1 MIIKNFELDK
11 INIKNFNLFLFYG
24 DNQGFK
30 DEIVEKICQ
39 QKNLKKTLYFEK
51 EILSNT
57 ENFLNSLSIKSF
69 FENEKILVIKNAT
82 DKLKETINDIYELQN
97 PDITVIL
104 ISDLLDKKSKLR
116 NFFEKTKNII
126 CIPFYPDEHK
136 DLNIIANN
144 FFKKKDI
151 KISQQTINLIIDR
164 ANQSR
169 QHLNNELQK
178 IENFTLNKKEI
189 KDVDIIKL
197 TNQGKNYEIS
207 ELVETCLAKNQ
218 NKLLKIMNENHFSNE
233 DVILILRIFLTKTKR
248 LLNLAVN
255 SKPDKNFDKAISNF
269 RPPIFWKEKPYVKQ
283 QLINWSE
290 SKLKKLINEI
300 NEIEL
305 LSKKNSQIS
314 QSLLLNFIFENSK
327 TVNN

>member
-30 DEIVEKICQ
+30 DEIVEKICR
-39 QKNLKKTLYFEK
+39 QKDLKKTLYFEK
-51 EILSNT
+51 EVLSNT
-57 ENFLNSLSIKSF
+57 ENFLNSISTRSF
-69 FENEKILVIKNAT
+69 FESEKIIVIKNAT
-82 DKLKETINDIYELQN
+82 DKLKEIINDIYELQN

-104 ISDLLDKKSKLR
+104 ISDLLEKKSKLR
-116 NFFEKTKNII
+116 NFFEKTNNVI

-136 DLNIIANN
+136 DLNMIANN

-178 IENFTLNKKEI
+178 IENFALNKKEI

-197 TNQGKNYEIS
+197 TNLGKNYEIS

-233 DVILILRIFLTKTKR
+233 DVILILRIFLIKTKR
-248 LLNLAVN
+248 LLNLALN
-255 SKPDKNFDKAISNF
+255 SKPNKNFDEAISKF

-327 TVNN
+327 TVSN

>member
-39 QKNLKKTLYFEK
+39 QKDLKKTLYFEK
-51 EILSNT
+51 EVLSNT
-57 ENFLNSLSIKSF
+57 ENFLNSISTKSF
-69 FENEKILVIKNAT
+69 FENEKIIVIKNAT
-82 DKLKETINDIYELQN
+82 DKLKEMINDIYELQN

-136 DLNIIANN
+136 DLNMIANN

-178 IENFTLNKKEI
+178 IENFALNKKEI

-197 TNQGKNYEIS
+197 TNLGKNYEIS

-233 DVILILRIFLTKTKR
+233 DVILILRIFLIKTKR
-248 LLNLAVN
+248 LLNLAIN
-255 SKPDKNFDKAISNF
+255 SKPDKNFDEAISKF
-269 RPPIFWKEKPYVKQ
+269 KPPIFWKEKPYVKQ

>member
-11 INIKNFNLFLFYG
+11 INIKNFNLFLLYG

-39 QKNLKKTLYFEK
+39 QKRLKKTLYFEK
-51 EILSNT
+51 EVLSNI
-57 ENFLNSLSIKSF
+57 ENFLNSISTRSF
-69 FENEKILVIKNAT
+69 FENEKIIVIKNAT
-82 DKLKETINDIYELQN
+82 DKLKEMINDIYELQN
-97 PDITVIL
+97 SDITVIL
-104 ISDLLDKKSKLR
+104 ISDLLDKKSKIR
-116 NFFEKTKNII
+116 NFFEKTKNVI

-136 DLNIIANN
+136 DLNMIANN
-144 FFKKKDI
+144 FFKKKGI

-169 QHLNNELQK
+169 QHLNNELKK
-178 IENFTLNKKEI
+178 IENFSLNKKEI

-197 TNQGKNYEIS
+197 TNLGKNYEIS

-255 SKPDKNFDKAISNF
+255 SKPNKNFDEAISKF
-269 RPPIFWKEKPYVKQ
+269 RPPIFWKEKPYIKQ

>member
-51 EILSNT
+51 EVLSNT
-57 ENFLNSLSIKSF
+57 ENFLNSISTKSF
-69 FENEKILVIKNAT
+69 FENEKIIVIKNAT
-82 DKLKETINDIYELQN
+82 DKLKEMINDIYELQN

-104 ISDLLDKKSKLR
+104 ISDLLEKKSKLR
-116 NFFEKTKNII
+116 NFFEKTNNVI

-136 DLNIIANN
+136 DLNMIANN

-178 IENFTLNKKEI
+178 IENFALSKKEI

-197 TNQGKNYEIS
+197 TNLGKNYEIS

-233 DVILILRIFLTKTKR
+233 DVILILRIFLIKTKR
-248 LLNLAVN
+248 LLNLAIN
-255 SKPDKNFDKAISNF
+255 SKPNKNFDEAISKF

>member
-51 EILSNT
+51 EVLSNT
-57 ENFLNSLSIKSF
+57 ENFLNSISTKSF
-69 FENEKILVIKNAT
+69 FENEKIIVIKNAT
-82 DKLKETINDIYELQN
+82 DKLKEIINDIFELQN

-136 DLNIIANN
+136 DLNMIANN

-327 TVNN
+327 TVSN

>member
-51 EILSNT
+51 EVLSNT
-57 ENFLNSLSIKSF
+57 ENFLNSISTKSF
-69 FENEKILVIKNAT
+69 FENEKIIVIKNAT
-82 DKLKETINDIYELQN
+82 DKLKEMINDIYELQN
-97 PDITVIL
+97 SDITVIL

-116 NFFEKTKNII
+116 NFFEKTKNVI

-136 DLNIIANN
+136 DLNMIANN

-178 IENFTLNKKEI
+178 IENFALNKKEI

-197 TNQGKNYEIS
+197 TNLGKNYEIS

-233 DVILILRIFLTKTKR
+233 DVILILRIFLIKTKR

-255 SKPDKNFDKAISNF
+255 SKPNKNFDEAISKF
-269 RPPIFWKEKPYVKQ
+269 
-283 QLINWSE
+283 
-290 SKLKKLINEI
+290 
-300 NEIEL
+300 
-305 LSKKNSQIS
+305 
-314 QSLLLNFIFENSK
+314 K
-327 TVNN
+327 TTNILERKTLC

>member
-39 QKNLKKTLYFEK
+39 QKDLKKTLYFEK
-51 EILSNT
+51 EVLSNT
-57 ENFLNSLSIKSF
+57 ENFLNSISTKSF
-69 FENEKILVIKNAT
+69 FENEKIIVVKSAT
-82 DKLKETINDIYELQN
+82 DKLKEVINDIYELQN

-104 ISDLLDKKSKLR
+104 ISDLLEKKSKLR
-116 NFFEKTKNII
+116 NFFEKTNNVI

-151 KISQQTINLIIDR
+151 KISQQTINLIINR

-178 IENFTLNKKEI
+178 IENFALNKKEI

-197 TNQGKNYEIS
+197 TNLGKNYEIS

-218 NKLLKIMNENHFSNE
+218 NKLLKIMNENHFSND
-233 DVILILRIFLTKTKR
+233 DVILILRIFLIKTKR
-248 LLNLAVN
+248 LLNLAIN
-255 SKPDKNFDKAISNF
+255 SKPDKNFDEAISKF
-269 RPPIFWKEKPYVKQ
+269 KPPIFWKEKPYVKQ

-305 LSKKNSQIS
+305 LSKK
-314 QSLLLNFIFENSK
+314 K
-327 TVNN
+327 

>member
-11 INIKNFNLFLFYG
+11 INIKKFNLFLFYG

-51 EILSNT
+51 EVLSNT
-57 ENFLNSLSIKSF
+57 ENFLNSISTRSF
-69 FENEKILVIKNAT
+69 FENEKIIVIKSAT
-82 DKLKETINDIYELQN
+82 DKLKEIINDIYELQN
-97 PDITVIL
+97 PDITLIL

-116 NFFEKTKNII
+116 NFFEKTKNVI

-136 DLNIIANN
+136 DLNMIAIN
-144 FFKKKDI
+144 FFKKKGI
-151 KISQQTINLIIDR
+151 KISQQTINLIINR

-169 QHLNNELQK
+169 QHLISELQK
-178 IENFTLNKKEI
+178 IENFAFSKKEI

-197 TNQGKNYEIS
+197 TNLGKNYEIS

-255 SKPDKNFDKAISNF
+255 SKPDKNFDEAISKF
-269 RPPIFWKEKPYVKQ
+269 KPPIFWKEKPYVKQ

-290 SKLKKLINEI
+290 TKLKKLINEI

>member
-51 EILSNT
+51 EVLSNT
-57 ENFLNSLSIKSF
+57 ENFLNSISTKSF
-69 FENEKILVIKNAT
+69 FENEKIIVIKNAT
-82 DKLKETINDIYELQN
+82 DKLKEIINDIYELQN

-116 NFFEKTKNII
+116 NFFEKTNNVI

-136 DLNIIANN
+136 DLNMIANN

-178 IENFTLNKKEI
+178 IENFALNKKEI

-197 TNQGKNYEIS
+197 TNLGKNYEIS

-233 DVILILRIFLTKTKR
+233 DVILILRIFLIKTKR
-248 LLNLAVN
+248 LLNLAIN
-255 SKPDKNFDKAISNF
+255 SKPNKNFDEAISKF
-269 RPPIFWKEKPYVKQ
+269 KPPIFWKEKPYVKQ

>member
-1 MIIKNFELDK
+1 MIIKNFELEK

-51 EILSNT
+51 EVLSNT
-57 ENFLNSLSIKSF
+57 ENFLNSISTKSF
-69 FENEKILVIKNAT
+69 FENEKIIVVKSAT
-82 DKLKETINDIYELQN
+82 DKLKEVINDIYELQN

-104 ISDLLDKKSKLR
+104 ISDLLEKKSKLR
-116 NFFEKTKNII
+116 NFFEKTKNVI

-136 DLNIIANN
+136 DLNMIANN
-144 FFKKKDI
+144 FFRKKGI
-151 KISQQTINLIIDR
+151 KISQQTINLIINR

-178 IENFTLNKKEI
+178 IENFALSKKEI

-197 TNQGKNYEIS
+197 TNLGKNYEIS

-218 NKLLKIMNENHFSNE
+218 NKLLKIMNENHFSDE
-233 DVILILRIFLTKTKR
+233 DVILILRIFLIKTKR

-255 SKPDKNFDKAISNF
+255 SKPDKNFDEAISKF
-269 RPPIFWKEKPYVKQ
+269 KPPIFWKEKPYVKQ
-283 QLINWSE
+283 QLIIWSE
-290 SKLKKLINEI
+290 TKLKKLINEI

>member
-11 INIKNFNLFLFYG
+11 INIKNFNLFLLYG

-39 QKNLKKTLYFEK
+39 QKRLKKTLYFEK
-51 EILSNT
+51 EVLSNIQ
-57 ENFLNSLSIKSF
+57 NFLNSISTRSF
-69 FENEKILVIKNAT
+69 FENEKIIVIKNAT
-82 DKLKETINDIYELQN
+82 DKLKEMINDIYELQN
-97 PDITVIL
+97 SDITVIL
-104 ISDLLDKKSKLR
+104 ISDLLDKKSKIR
-116 NFFEKTKNII
+116 NFFEKTKNVI

-136 DLNIIANN
+136 DLNMIANN
-144 FFKKKDI
+144 FFKKKGI

-169 QHLNNELQK
+169 QHLNNELKK
-178 IENFTLNKKEI
+178 IENFSLNKKEI

-197 TNQGKNYEIS
+197 TNLGKNYEIS

-255 SKPDKNFDKAISNF
+255 SKPNKNFDEAISKF
-269 RPPIFWKEKPYVKQ
+269 RPPIFWKDKPYIKQ

>member
-51 EILSNT
+51 EVLSNT
-57 ENFLNSLSIKSF
+57 ENFLNSISTKSF
-69 FENEKILVIKNAT
+69 FENEKIIVIKNAT
-82 DKLKETINDIYELQN
+82 DKLKEIINDIYELQN
-97 PDITVIL
+97 SDITVIL

-116 NFFEKTKNII
+116 NFFEKTKNVI

-136 DLNIIANN
+136 DLNMIANN
-144 FFKKKDI
+144 FFKKKGI

-178 IENFTLNKKEI
+178 IENFALNKKEI

-197 TNQGKNYEIS
+197 TNLGKNYEIS

-255 SKPDKNFDKAISNF
+255 SKPNKNFDEAISKF

>member
-11 INIKNFNLFLFYG
+11 IDIKNFNLFLFYG

-51 EILSNT
+51 EVLSNT
-57 ENFLNSLSIKSF
+57 ENFLNSISTKSF
-69 FENEKILVIKNAT
+69 FENEKIIVIKNAT
-82 DKLKETINDIYELQN
+82 DKLKEMINDIYELQN

-116 NFFEKTKNII
+116 NFFEKTNNVI

-136 DLNIIANN
+136 DLNMIANN

-178 IENFTLNKKEI
+178 IENFALNKKEI

-197 TNQGKNYEIS
+197 TNLGKNYEIS
-207 ELVETCLAKNQ
+207 ELVETCLSKDQ

-233 DVILILRIFLTKTKR
+233 DVILILRIFLIKTKR

-255 SKPDKNFDKAISNF
+255 SKPDKNFDEAISKF
-269 RPPIFWKEKPYVKQ
+269 KPPIFWKEKPYVKQ

-290 SKLKKLINEI
+290 TKLKKLINEI

>member
-39 QKNLKKTLYFEK
+39 QKDLKKTLYFEK
-51 EILSNT
+51 EVLSNT
-57 ENFLNSLSIKSF
+57 ENFLNSISTKSF
-69 FENEKILVIKNAT
+69 FENEKIIVIKNAT
-82 DKLKETINDIYELQN
+82 DKLKEIINDIYELQN

-104 ISDLLDKKSKLR
+104 ISDLLEKKSKLR
-116 NFFEKTKNII
+116 NFFEKTNNVI

-151 KISQQTINLIIDR
+151 QISQQTINLIIDR

-178 IENFTLNKKEI
+178 IENFALNKKEI

-197 TNQGKNYEIS
+197 TNLGKNYEIS

-233 DVILILRIFLTKTKR
+233 DVILILRIFLIKTKR
-248 LLNLAVN
+248 LLNLALN
-255 SKPDKNFDKAISNF
+255 SKPNKNFDEAISKF

-327 TVNN
+327 TVSN

>member
-51 EILSNT
+51 EVLSNT
-57 ENFLNSLSIKSF
+57 ENFLNSISTKSF
-69 FENEKILVIKNAT
+69 FENEKIIVIKNAT
-82 DKLKETINDIYELQN
+82 DKLKEMINDIYELQN
-97 PDITVIL
+97 SDITVIL

-116 NFFEKTKNII
+116 NFFEKTNNVI

-136 DLNIIANN
+136 DLNMIANN

-178 IENFTLNKKEI
+178 IENFALNKKEI

-197 TNQGKNYEIS
+197 TNLGKNYEIS

-255 SKPDKNFDKAISNF
+255 SKPNKNFDEAISKF
-269 RPPIFWKEKPYVKQ
+269 KPPIFWKEKPYVKQ

-290 SKLKKLINEI
+290 TKLKKLINEI